1 MADYWELY
9 KKVKL
14 FFQENKEVFC
24 PSINEY
30 VVFTRKG
37 LRHILQKHHTQRY
50 IPDQIR
56 RFRLLLSIRNT
67 LEEQGLVMDEKNGF
81 TALSLVLSQKTI
93 RVVTVRNIVGKL
105 RFISIMEHRTR
116 KAQ

>member
-1 MADYWELY
+1 
-9 KKVKL
+9 
-14 FFQENKEVFC
+14 
-24 PSINEY
+24 
-30 VVFTRKG
+30 
-37 LRHILQKHHTQRY
+37 
-50 IPDQIR
+50 
-56 RFRLLLSIRNT
+56 
-67 LEEQGLVMDEKNGF
+67 VMDEKNGF